1 MWKYK
6 KKYLLVIMVCLL
18 VCSTLSGCGNKSL
31 EEGLELLE
39 SGDYEASVDKFK
51 EAAEKDKDAGEA
63 YRGIGIAKWEL
74 GQYEA
79 ARNAFET
86 ALENKAEKTAT
97 IYNFLGNC
105 EMQMG
110 NAKAALNYYNI
121 GMSLEGCSKELLQEM
136 RFNEIAAY
144 EQCGEWEN
152 AKAKLAEYTADYPED
167 TRAAKEAEFFE
178 TQ

>member
-1 MWKYK
+1 MQKYRK
-6 KKYLLVIMVCLL
+6 KSLVLITMLLLA
-18 VCSTLSGCGNKSL
+18 CSMLTGCGDKSL

-39 SGDYEASVDKFK
+39 AGDYEASVDKFK
-51 EAAEKDKDAGEA
+51 EAAEKDKNAGEA

-79 ARNAFET
+79 ARNAFQS
-86 ALENKAEKTAT
+86 ALENDAKKTAT

-105 EMQMG
+105 EMQLG
-110 NAKAALNYYNI
+110 NAKEALNYYNL
-121 GMSLEGCSKELLQEM
+121 GMSLEDCSEEMLQEM
-136 RFNEIAAY
+136 KYNEIAAY

-152 AKAKLAEYTADYPED
+152 AKAKLSEYTAAYPD
-167 TRAAKEAEFFE
+167 DAKAAKEAEFFE